1 MPDAV
6 YKKIKK
12 FLQYPKISF
21 RLHTGNEFM
30 ESQYKLT
37 ACSFTTLQ
45 WQSIPELFP
54 SYPQDCSSEW
64 QVTHSEMPLTA
75 ALC

>member
-12 FLQYPKISF
+12 FLQYPKISV

-30 ESQYKLT
+30 ESQYEVN
-37 ACSFTTLQ
+37 CIF
-45 WQSIPELFP
+45 F
-54 SYPQDCSSEW
+54 
-64 QVTHSEMPLTA
+64 HSTSMAVYT
-75 ALC
+75 